1 MVNVKAFVYEDLPL
15 HPSIKPITHYGDI
28 DKRKSYAGE
37 IAKNPIYYQK
47 TKICK
52 YCEALF
58 PEHELNHALTYK
70 MILQTDRHL
79 IHRGLDKDLPWL
91 DRSYLNHLDSANL
104 YQNFKVCD
112 SCY

>member
-1 MVNVKAFVYEDLPL
+1 MGAK
-15 HPSIKPITHYGDI
+15 K
-28 DKRKSYAGE
+28 KSSAAQKFTVQKYMMAK
-37 IAKNPIYYQK
+37 IRLFKKTLFKIINNFQKNPIYYQK

-79 IHRGLDKDLPWL
+79 IVF
-91 DRSYLNHLDSANL
+91 
-104 YQNFKVCD
+104 FKKKI
-112 SCY
+112 